1 METALKK
8 HDKDIVQIDNNIDN
22 TYQFTKLIY
31 TILNQDTEYTC
42 SNHHDIHDNK
52 RVISKNINQHLKNNL
67 YLPDNVKHFI
77 IDKSDKNKQY
87 IHNYIITVNEYTIKL
102 YLVEYNKHLS
112 TKYCTNICKN
122 IANIFNLLITIT
134 SNNYYRCSC
143 DSIDIILYLTPFKRT
158 TDNINSL
165 GLGANHVN
173 GGFCYGCTN
182 RQTVCVYRYE
192 DYFKT
197 LIHELVHNFGI
208 DKYLIE
214 NISNKESVEY
224 VHKIYNLT
232 NYKINSS
239 FNYGINESYCE
250 FWACIINCLYTV
262 KSRYKHLKFKNYF
275 NKFKRLLITDI
286 LHNIVQVV
294 KILKL
299 YNLNYIDII
308 NLGKTNNYSETTHVI
323 SYYLLKTVLLYN
335 LDSVINHDNLLENN
349 SLNSL
354 NICFKAQKISIDK
367 LIELL
372 FNKSRSHDY
381 INLINI
387 KNNKFSLKCH
397 NSTNK
402 NTNKNTNTKYRNK
415 KTRKYCT
422 NLRMTTIQI
431 H

>member
-134 SNNYYRCSC
+134 SNNYYRCSR

>member
-102 YLVEYNKHLS
+102 YLVEYNKHLI
-112 TKYCTNICKN
+112 KIFTNICKN

-197 LIHELVHNFGI
+197 LIHELIHNFGI

-214 NISNKESVEY
+214 NISNKESVD
-224 VHKIYNLT
+224 T
-232 NYKINSS
+232 
-239 FNYGINESYCE
+239 
-250 FWACIINCLYTV
+250 CI
-262 KSRYKHLKFKNYF
+262 KF
-275 NKFKRLLITDI
+275 IT
-286 LHNIVQVV
+286 
-294 KILKL
+294 
-299 YNLNYIDII
+299 
-308 NLGKTNNYSETTHVI
+308 
-323 SYYLLKTVLLYN
+323 
-335 LDSVINHDNLLENN
+335 
-349 SLNSL
+349 
-354 NICFKAQKISIDK
+354 
-367 LIELL
+367 
-372 FNKSRSHDY
+372 
-381 INLINI
+381 
-387 KNNKFSLKCH
+387 
-397 NSTNK
+397 
-402 NTNKNTNTKYRNK
+402 
-415 KTRKYCT
+415 
-422 NLRMTTIQI
+422 
-431 H
+431 

>member
-1 METALKK
+1 M
-8 HDKDIVQIDNNIDN
+8 
-22 TYQFTKLIY
+22 
-31 TILNQDTEYTC
+31 
-42 SNHHDIHDNK
+42 
-52 RVISKNINQHLKNNL
+52 
-67 YLPDNVKHFI
+67 
-77 IDKSDKNKQY
+77 
-87 IHNYIITVNEYTIKL
+87 
-102 YLVEYNKHLS
+102 
-112 TKYCTNICKN
+112 
-122 IANIFNLLITIT
+122 
-134 SNNYYRCSC
+134 
-143 DSIDIILYLTPFKRT
+143 
-158 TDNINSL
+158 
-165 GLGANHVN
+165 
-173 GGFCYGCTN
+173 
-182 RQTVCVYRYE
+182 
-192 DYFKT
+192 
-197 LIHELVHNFGI
+197 
-208 DKYLIE
+208 
-214 NISNKESVEY
+214 
-224 VHKIYNLT
+224 
-232 NYKINSS
+232 
-239 FNYGINESYCE
+239 
-250 FWACIINCLYTV
+250 
-262 KSRYKHLKFKNYF
+262 
-275 NKFKRLLITDI
+275 
-286 LHNIVQVV
+286 HNIVQVV